1 LPCAA
6 ARTTIAAGEAE
17 KKNREH
23 PGEDQMTGIEPVAY
37 LVARI
42 CTCGIWVGAGLYKAT
57 HFDKTVE
64 EMGGHFGIPLPR
76 LVLPVVLI
84 LELAGSALLIANSYV
99 WLVCLAWIVFLF
111 PATVLYHG
119 KVIKPDGT
127 IDFVQYVMVFKNISI
142 LGGLIILMLLD
153 PSRPAWLLRG

>member
-1 LPCAA
+1 M
-6 ARTTIAAGEAE
+6 AAGETNNNE
-17 KKNREH
+17 
-23 PGEDQMTGIEPVAY
+23 GEAHMTGIEPIAY

-42 CTCGIWVGAGLYKAT
+42 CTCGIWVGAGLFKAM
-57 HFDKTVE
+57 HFEKTVA

-76 LVLPVVLI
+76 LVLPVVLFM
-84 LELAGSALLIANSYV
+84 ELVGSTLLIANYYV